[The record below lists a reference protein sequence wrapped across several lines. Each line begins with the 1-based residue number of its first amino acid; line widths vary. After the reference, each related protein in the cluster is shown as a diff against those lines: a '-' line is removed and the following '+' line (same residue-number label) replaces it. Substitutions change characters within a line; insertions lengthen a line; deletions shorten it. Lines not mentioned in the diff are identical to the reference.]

1 MRKWIWVVGGIMLLG
16 GVGHYLAKHDPL
28 NPYLSLSPDKI
39 VEQGRQLDQKWTES
53 NTPGHKGFI
62 VVAKKDV
69 DQTRSALET
78 IKADSP
84 QYSEARRLLT
94 SFTRHEETGKKA
106 LQAAIVKGVEE
117 NVDGRKEFARTMES
131 SFLKNGLDVT
141 LTTTGAKDTILN
153 FRYVLVSRPFL
164 YKLANETEFL
174 KNCKRVGFTKVNF
187 TNGYDASASYDLIKN
202 NFN

>member
-1 MRKWIWVVGGIMLLG
+1 MRKWIWVVGGIIALG
-16 GVGHYLAKHDPL
+16 AMGHYLAEHDPL
-28 NPYLSLSPDKI
+28 NPYLSLRPDKI

-62 VVAKKDV
+62 VIESKEV
-69 DQTRSALET
+69 DQTRSALEA

-84 QYSEARRLLT
+84 QYAEAKRLLT
-94 SFTRHEETGKKA
+94 NLMRHEETGKKA
-106 LQAAIVKGVEE
+106 LRAALVKSTED

-131 SFLKNGLDVT
+131 SFLKNGMDVT
-141 LTTTGAKDTILN
+141 LTTTGAKGTILT

-187 TNGYDASASYDLIKN
+187 SNGYDASASYDLVKN
-202 NFN
+202 NFD